1 MLAELILHTSFR
13 MRSHATLDGSII
25 IIVLFY
31 MYELLITRHRSLC
44 IMLTAAVL
52 AVIFGVGTGCSSP
65 PPQIVIEG
73 PSAELSPLFIGS
85 GSLYMTIRNTG
96 GRDKLIGVE
105 ASLPKTVI
113 ELHDVRDNRMVRVE
127 EIPIPAR
134 DAVELK
140 PGSFHIMIFNMPAT
154 IQKGSEL
161 VLTLRFQRAG
171 ERTVQVPFRK

>member
-1 MLAELILHTSFR
+1 
-13 MRSHATLDGSII
+13 MRSYATPGGSI

-31 MYELLITRHRSLC
+31 MYELLVTRHRSFFV
-44 IMLTAAVL
+44 MLFAAVL
-52 AVIFGVGTGCSSP
+52 AVVFGAGTGCSSP
-65 PPQIVIEG
+65 PPQITIEG

-85 GSLYMTIRNTG
+85 GSLYMTIRNAG

-113 ELHDVRDNRMVRVE
+113 EFHDVRENRMVRIE

-134 DAVELK
+134 DTLELK
-140 PGSFHIMIFNMPAT
+140 AGSYHIMIFNMPAT

-161 VLTLRFQRAG
+161 ALTLRFQRAG